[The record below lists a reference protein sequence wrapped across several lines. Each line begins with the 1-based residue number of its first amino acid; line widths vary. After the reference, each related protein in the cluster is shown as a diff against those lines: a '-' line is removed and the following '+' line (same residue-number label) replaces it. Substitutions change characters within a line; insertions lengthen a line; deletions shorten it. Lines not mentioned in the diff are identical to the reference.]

1 MAGGKE
7 TPRQK
12 MIGMMYLVLTALLA
26 LNVSK
31 SILDAFVA
39 IEENMQVANENEHVR
54 GQEKYFALKEASD
67 DKENKE
73 LSAKAKKYLK
83 EVDKIDKI
91 TAEEIKFIDDLKLEI
106 LEAIG
111 EDLSSVGTP
120 ESIIVKAYSA
130 KDPLKP
136 TKMNLANV
144 NGKDKYDE
152 PMFLMIGEDLT
163 APKGKGM
170 DLWNRYNG
178 YRKELTELI
187 AGSWVLD
194 KGQKKFF
201 FKAPSIHEFK
211 DFKDLNAMIDK
222 AINSSNVNQDDK
234 EAIKKIYASL
244 TKRERWTVNEV
255 PNVHWIG
262 KTFDHAPAVAAIAS
276 LTSMQKEILT
286 ARADAIAL
294 IRNRVGGGEYSFN
307 RIMALAY
314 GPDVVNQG
322 EEFEVQV
329 LMAAYDSD
337 RQPEV
342 VINSGSVSEVRDGKG
357 FIRMKA
363 GSGGEMKLSGKITI
377 KNKSGIPKSENW
389 EKTVRIMKP
398 SGTVSLPNLN
408 MLYLGYDNE
417 VEGVASGYDE
427 TILSGTGVN
436 LRKSGNRW
444 IADPHKVRNATITVW
459 GKNNVSGKKVSLGTY
474 NFRVSRLPDPT
485 IYFGAAKDG
494 EKANNREKNL
504 FAKYTPDVPLNAT
517 FDVKSWEMV
526 ISGMPGAPP
535 KGAGNILSSEAQ
547 SLLRQARPGTT
558 VTFFLQIEGK
568 DKIRRNKTA
577 SFKL

>member
-1 MAGGKE
+1 
-7 TPRQK
+7 
-12 MIGMMYLVLTALLA
+12 
-26 LNVSK
+26 
-31 SILDAFVA
+31 
-39 IEENMQVANENEHVR
+39 
-54 GQEKYFALKEASD
+54 
-67 DKENKE
+67 
-73 LSAKAKKYLK
+73 
-83 EVDKIDKI
+83 
-91 TAEEIKFIDDLKLEI
+91 
-106 LEAIG
+106 
-111 EDLSSVGTP
+111 
-120 ESIIVKAYSA
+120 
-130 KDPLKP
+130 
-136 TKMNLANV
+136 
-144 NGKDKYDE
+144 
-152 PMFLMIGEDLT
+152 
-163 APKGKGM
+163 
-170 DLWNRYNG
+170 
-178 YRKELTELI
+178 
-187 AGSWVLD
+187 
-194 KGQKKFF
+194 
-201 FKAPSIHEFK
+201 
-211 DFKDLNAMIDK
+211 
-222 AINSSNVNQDDK
+222 
-234 EAIKKIYASL
+234 
-244 TKRERWTVNEV
+244 
-255 PNVHWIG
+255 
-262 KTFDHAPAVAAIAS
+262 
-276 LTSMQKEILT
+276 MQKEILT

-494 EKANNREKNL
+494 ERASSREKNL

-526 ISGMPGAPP
+526 ISGLPGAPP
-535 KGAGNILSSEAQ
+535 KGAGNVLSSEAQ
-547 SLLRQARPGTT
+547 TLLRQARPGTT